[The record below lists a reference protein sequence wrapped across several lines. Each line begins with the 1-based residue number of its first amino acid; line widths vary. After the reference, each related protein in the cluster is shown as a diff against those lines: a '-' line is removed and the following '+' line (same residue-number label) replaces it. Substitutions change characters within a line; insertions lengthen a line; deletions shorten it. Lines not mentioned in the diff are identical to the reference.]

1 MKFGL
6 VLAALLWLLLSWLAS
21 SVGLKADENDTS
33 YSTNILPNAGVT
45 SSSQD
50 NFNLDGVSTS
60 ATSLTNNSTHQ
71 GFTIT
76 CQTQISNACGAA
88 FNGELESSRDM
99 KVSASGSLLNIS
111 GTDDAGTSYVSSEA
125 KNNGGVQL
133 TSNHSFQNCE
143 SSASSFACGS
153 RSGAMDS
160 MILTQSIKDKDGNVL
175 ATMTTTR
182 VDDAGYNAY
191 SAKVT
196 DNLIYNGLGAYSY
209 EWSWQGNDAE
219 QSTSALR
226 GPNLLGAEVVFE
238 YPTEDYEALTQ
249 QEQDN
254 INEALG
260 TTNIPLTESEIWD
273 VISGIEEG
281 IAMKIY
287 ESGVPEN
294 TMIEVEI
301 NEKLEVVSVK
311 SSNQITEVV
320 KEVIKEVKKEKTIQT
335 IKKEVVSLV
344 TAKKQKPA
352 TLAKAIIEE
361 TKKESTNVREKETS
375 KSKTETK
382 TETETEEKVTAKTE
396 TKKEN
401 TKVSKLEASMDKV
414 DAVVKDTAKNLE
426 VKSIIKLDA
435 MQSDSDINL
444 AAYNNQEFYKSKD
457 IYLNQVVMFDN
468 RAIYDNISLASYTN
482 NDPINIKDNILNN
495 INIEKQRLL
504 IEIRELKNG

>member
-1 MKFGL
+1 MKFIIIL
-6 VLAALLWLLLSWLAS
+6 MVILWGMLSWFSS
-21 SVGLKADENDTS
+21 SVSLKADENDTA
-33 YSTNILPNAGVT
+33 YSTNILPNAQTT
-45 SSSQD
+45 SSGKD
-50 NFNLDGVSTS
+50 NFDLPGVDKGTGV
-60 ATSLTNNSTHQ
+60 LTNNSTHN

-76 CQTQISNACGAA
+76 CETQIDNACGRA

-99 KVSASGSLLNIS
+99 KLSASGSLINIS

-143 SSASSFACGS
+143 SAASLFSCGS
-153 RSGAMDS
+153 RNGAMDS
-160 MILTQSIKDKDGNVL
+160 MILTQSIKDKDGVVL

-182 VDDAGYNAY
+182 IDDAGYNAN
-191 SAKVT
+191 SVKGT

-219 QSTSALR
+219 QSTSVLR

-249 QEQDN
+249 VEQDN

-260 TTNIPLTESEIWD
+260 TTNLTESEIWD
-273 VISGIEEG
+273 VISGIEES

-287 ESGVPEN
+287 DSGVPEN
-294 TMIEVEI
+294 TQIEVEI

-320 KEVIKEVKKEKTIQT
+320 KEVIKEVKKKKTIQT
-335 IKKEVVSLV
+335 IKKEVVSLL

-361 TKKESTNVREKETS
+361 TKQEAKEI
-375 KSKTETK
+375 
-382 TETETEEKVTAKTE
+382 
-396 TKKEN
+396 KKEN
-401 TKVSKLEASMDKV
+401 TKVSKLKESIDKV
-414 DAVVKDTAKNLE
+414 DAVVKDPAKNLE

-435 MQSDSDINL
+435 MQSDSNINL
-444 AAYNNQEFYKSKD
+444 IAYNNKNFYKNKD
-457 IYLNQVVMFDN
+457 IYLNQLVMFDN
-468 RAIYDNISLASYTN
+468 RQIYIQTN
-482 NDPINIKDNILNN
+482 LNNYITNDPIGIKDRALYEINLN
-495 INIEKQRLL
+495 KQRLL
-504 IEIRELKNG
+504 LEIQELKNG

>member
-1 MKFGL
+1 M
-6 VLAALLWLLLSWLAS
+6 AILWGLLSWFSS
-21 SVGLKADENDTS
+21 SVGLKAEENDTA

-60 ATSLTNNSTHQ
+60 AASLTNNSTHQ

-76 CQTQISNACGAA
+76 CETEINNACGAA

-111 GTDDAGTSYVSSEA
+111 GTDDDGTSYVSTIE

-153 RSGAMDS
+153 RSGQMDS

-182 VDDAGYNAY
+182 VDDAGYN
-191 SAKVT
+191 SNSVKRT
-196 DNLIYNGLGAYSY
+196 DNLVYNGLGAYSY
-209 EWSWQGNDAE
+209 EWSWQGNDVE
-219 QSTSALR
+219 HSTSALR
-226 GPNLLGAEVVFE
+226 GPNLLGAEVAFE

-249 QEQDN
+249 QEQNN

-260 TTNIPLTESEIWD
+260 TTNLTESEIWD
-273 VISGIEEG
+273 VISGIEEN

-301 NEKLEVVSVK
+301 NEKLEVVKVN
-311 SSNQITEVV
+311 SSSQITETV
-320 KEVIKEVKKEKTIQT
+320 KEVIEEVKKKETIQT
-335 IKKEVVSLV
+335 IKKEVVSV
-344 TAKKQKPA
+344 VAAKKQKPA

-361 TKKESTNVREKETS
+361 TKQEAKEVKKET
-375 KSKTETK
+375 KKEIKKETK
-382 TETETEEKVTAKTE
+382 KETVKAEKTE
-396 TKKEN
+396 TKKKN
-401 TKVSKLEASMDKV
+401 TKVASLEASMDKV
-414 DAVVKDTAKNLE
+414 DAVVKDNAKNLE

-444 AAYNNQEFYKSKD
+444 AVYNNQEFYKSKD

-468 RAIYDNISLASYTN
+468 RDIYNNISLASYTN
-482 NDPINIKDNILNN
+482 NDPINIKDNILRN
-495 INIEKQRLL
+495 INIQKQRLL
-504 IEIRELKNG
+504 LEIKELKNG

>member
-1 MKFGL
+1 MKFIIIL
-6 VLAALLWLLLSWLAS
+6 MVILWGMLSWFSS
-21 SVGLKADENDTS
+21 SVGLKAEENDTA

-60 ATSLTNNSTHQ
+60 AASLTNNSTHQ

-76 CQTQISNACGAA
+76 CETEINNACGAA

-111 GTDDAGTSYVSSEA
+111 GTDDGGTSYVSTIE

-143 SSASSFACGS
+143 SFTSSFACGS
-153 RSGAMDS
+153 RTGQMDS

-182 VDDAGYNAY
+182 VDDAGYN
-191 SAKVT
+191 SNSVKRT
-196 DNLIYNGLGAYSY
+196 DNLVYNGLGAYSY

-219 QSTSALR
+219 HSTSALR
-226 GPNLLGAEVVFE
+226 GPNLLGAEVAFE

-249 QEQDN
+249 QEQNN

-260 TTNIPLTESEIWD
+260 TTNLTESEIWD
-273 VISGIEEG
+273 VISGIEQN
-281 IAMKIY
+281 IAMKIHK
-287 ESGVPEN
+287 SGVPEN
-294 TMIEVEI
+294 THIEVEI
-301 NEKLEVVSVK
+301 NEKLEVVKVN
-311 SSNQITEVV
+311 SSSQITEKV
-320 KEVIKEVKKEKTIQT
+320 KEVIEEVKKKETIQT
-335 IKKEVVSLV
+335 IKKEVVSV
-344 TAKKQKPA
+344 VAAKKQKPA
-352 TLAKAIIEE
+352 TLAKAIMEE
-361 TKKESTNVREKETS
+361 TKQEAKEVKKEAKKEIKKETV
-375 KSKTETK
+375 K
-382 TETETEEKVTAKTE
+382 EEKTE

-401 TKVSKLEASMDKV
+401 TKVAKLEASMDKV
-414 DAVVKDTAKNLE
+414 DAVVKDAAKNLE

-435 MQSDSDINL
+435 MQNDSDINL

-468 RAIYDNISLASYTN
+468 RDIYNNISLASYTN
-482 NDPINIKDNILNN
+482 NDPINIKDNILRN
-495 INIEKQRLL
+495 INIQKQKLL
-504 IEIRELKNG
+504 IEIGVLKNG

>member
-1 MKFGL
+1 MKFIIIL
-6 VLAALLWLLLSWLAS
+6 MVILWGMLSWFSS
-21 SVGLKADENDTS
+21 SVGLKAEENDTA

-45 SSSQD
+45 SSNQD

-60 ATSLTNNSTHQ
+60 AASLTNNSTHQ

-76 CQTQISNACGAA
+76 CETEINNACGAA

-99 KVSASGSLLNIS
+99 KVSASGSLFNIS

-143 SSASSFACGS
+143 SSSSSFACGS
-153 RSGAMDS
+153 RTGQMDS

-182 VDDAGYNAY
+182 VDDAGYN
-191 SAKVT
+191 SNSVKRT
-196 DNLIYNGLGAYSY
+196 DNLVYNGLGAYSY
-209 EWSWQGNDAE
+209 EWSWQGNDVE
-219 QSTSALR
+219 HSTSALR

-238 YPTEDYEALTQ
+238 YPTDDYEALTTTEQ
-249 QEQDN
+249 QN

-260 TTNIPLTESEIWD
+260 TTNLTESEIWD
-273 VISGIEEG
+273 VISGIEES

-287 ESGVPEN
+287 ESGVPKN
-294 TMIEVEI
+294 THIEVEI
-301 NEKLEVVSVK
+301 NEKLEVVKVN
-311 SSNQITEVV
+311 SSSQITETV
-320 KEVIKEVKKEKTIQT
+320 KEVIEEVKKKETIQT
-335 IKKEVVSLV
+335 IKKQVVSV
-344 TAKKQKPA
+344 VAAKKQKPA

-361 TKKESTNVREKETS
+361 TKQEAKEVKKEAKKETI
-375 KSKTETK
+375 K
-382 TETETEEKVTAKTE
+382 EEKTE

-401 TKVSKLEASMDKV
+401 TKVAKLEASMDKV
-414 DAVVKDTAKNLE
+414 DAVVKDAAKNLE

-435 MQSDSDINL
+435 MQNDSDINL

-468 RAIYDNISLASYTN
+468 RDIYNNISLASYTN
-482 NDPINIKDNILNN
+482 NDPINIKDNILRN
-495 INIEKQRLL
+495 INIQKQKLL
-504 IEIRELKNG
+504 IEIGVLKNG

>member
-1 MKFGL
+1 MKFIIIL
-6 VLAALLWLLLSWLAS
+6 MVILWGMLSWFSS
-21 SVGLKADENDTS
+21 SVGLKAEENDTA

-60 ATSLTNNSTHQ
+60 AASLTNNSTHQ

-76 CQTQISNACGAA
+76 CETEINNACGAA

-111 GTDDAGTSYVSSEA
+111 GTDDDGTSYVSTIE

-143 SSASSFACGS
+143 SSTSSFACGS
-153 RSGAMDS
+153 RTGQMDS

-182 VDDAGYNAY
+182 VDDAGYN
-191 SAKVT
+191 SNSVKRT
-196 DNLIYNGLGAYSY
+196 DNLVYNGLGAYSY
-209 EWSWQGNDAE
+209 EWSWQGNDVE
-219 QSTSALR
+219 HSTSALR

-238 YPTEDYEALTQ
+238 YPTDDYEALTTTEQ
-249 QEQDN
+249 QN

-260 TTNIPLTESEIWD
+260 TTNLTESEIWD
-273 VISGIEEG
+273 VISGIEES

-287 ESGVPEN
+287 ESGVPKN
-294 TMIEVEI
+294 THIEVEI
-301 NEKLEVVSVK
+301 NEKLEVVKVN
-311 SSNQITEVV
+311 SSSQITEKV
-320 KEVIKEVKKEKTIQT
+320 KEVIEEVKKKETIQT
-335 IKKEVVSLV
+335 IKKEVVSII
-344 TAKKQKPA
+344 TAKKSKPA

-361 TKKESTNVREKETS
+361 TKQEAKEVKKEAKKKIKKETV
-375 KSKTETK
+375 K
-382 TETETEEKVTAKTE
+382 EEKTE

-401 TKVSKLEASMDKV
+401 TKVAKLEASMDKV
-414 DAVVKDTAKNLE
+414 DAVVKDAAKNLE

-482 NDPINIKDNILNN
+482 NDPINIKDNILRKINN
-495 INIEKQRLL
+495 QKQKLLNEIEV
-504 IEIRELKNG
+504 LKNG

>member
-1 MKFGL
+1 MKFIIIL
-6 VLAALLWLLLSWLAS
+6 MVILWGMLSWFSS
-21 SVGLKADENDTS
+21 SVGLKAEENDTA

-60 ATSLTNNSTHQ
+60 AASLTNNSTHQ

-219 QSTSALR
+219 QSTSALH

-238 YPTEDYEALTQ
+238 YPTDDYEALTTTEQ
-249 QEQDN
+249 QN

-260 TTNIPLTESEIWD
+260 TTNLTESEIWD
-273 VISGIEEG
+273 VISGIEES

-287 ESGVPEN
+287 ESGVPKN

-301 NEKLEVVSVK
+301 NEKLEVVKVN
-311 SSNQITEVV
+311 SSSQITEKV
-320 KEVIKEVKKEKTIQT
+320 KEVIEEVKKKETIQT
-335 IKKEVVSLV
+335 IKKEVVSII
-344 TAKKQKPA
+344 TAKKSKPA

-361 TKKESTNVREKETS
+361 TKQEAKEVKKEAKKKIKKETV
-375 KSKTETK
+375 K
-382 TETETEEKVTAKTE
+382 EEKTE

-401 TKVSKLEASMDKV
+401 TKVAKLEASMDKV
-414 DAVVKDTAKNLE
+414 DAVVKDAAKNLE

-482 NDPINIKDNILNN
+482 NDPINIKDNILRKINN
-495 INIEKQRLL
+495 QKQKLLNEIEV
-504 IEIRELKNG
+504 LKNG

>member
-1 MKFGL
+1 MKYIIIFG
-6 VLAALLWLLLSWLAS
+6 ALLYLLLSWFAS
-21 SVGLKADENDTS
+21 SVGLKADENDTA

-60 ATSLTNNSTHQ
+60 AASLTNNSTHQ

-76 CQTQISNACGAA
+76 CETEINNACGAA

-111 GTDDAGTSYVSSEA
+111 GTDDAGTSYVSTRA

-153 RSGAMDS
+153 QSGQMDS

-182 VDDAGYNAY
+182 VDDAGYN
-191 SAKVT
+191 SNSVKRT
-196 DNLIYNGLGAYSY
+196 DNLVYNGLGAYSY
-209 EWSWQGNDAE
+209 EWSWQGNDVE
-219 QSTSALR
+219 HSTSALR
-226 GPNLLGAEVVFE
+226 GPNLLGAEVAFE

-249 QEQDN
+249 QEQNN

-260 TTNIPLTESEIWD
+260 TTNLTESEIWD
-273 VISGIEEG
+273 VISGIEEN

-294 TMIEVEI
+294 THIEVEI
-301 NEKLEVVSVK
+301 NEKLEVVKVN
-311 SSNQITEVV
+311 SSSQITEKV
-320 KEVIKEVKKEKTIQT
+320 KEVIEDVKKKETIQT
-335 IKKEVVSLV
+335 IKIEVVSV
-344 TAKKQKPA
+344 VAAKKQKPA

-361 TKKESTNVREKETS
+361 TKQEAKEVKKEAKKETI
-375 KSKTETK
+375 K
-382 TETETEEKVTAKTE
+382 EEKTE

-401 TKVSKLEASMDKV
+401 TKVAKLEASMDKV
-414 DAVVKDTAKNLE
+414 DAVVKDAAKNLE

-435 MQSDSDINL
+435 MQNDSDINL

-468 RAIYDNISLASYTN
+468 RDIYNNISLATYTN
-482 NDPINIKDNILNN
+482 NDPINIKDNILRN
-495 INIEKQRLL
+495 INIQKQKLL
-504 IEIRELKNG
+504 IEIGVLKNG

>member
-1 MKFGL
+1 MKYIIIFG
-6 VLAALLWLLLSWLAS
+6 VLLWLLLSWFAS
-21 SVGLKADENDTS
+21 SVGLKADENDTA

-60 ATSLTNNSTHQ
+60 AASLTNNSTHQ

-76 CQTQISNACGAA
+76 CETEINNACGAA

-111 GTDDAGTSYVSSEA
+111 GTDDGGTSYVSTIE

-143 SSASSFACGS
+143 SSTSSFACGS
-153 RSGAMDS
+153 RTGQMDS

-182 VDDAGYNAY
+182 VDDAGYN
-191 SAKVT
+191 SNSVKRT
-196 DNLIYNGLGAYSY
+196 DNLVYNGLGAYSY
-209 EWSWQGNDAE
+209 EWSWQGNDVE
-219 QSTSALR
+219 HSTSALR
-226 GPNLLGAEVVFE
+226 GPNLLGAEVAFE

-249 QEQDN
+249 QEQNN

-260 TTNIPLTESEIWD
+260 TTNLTESEIWD
-273 VISGIEEG
+273 VISGIEEN
-281 IAMKIY
+281 IAMKIHK
-287 ESGVPEN
+287 SGVPEN
-294 TMIEVEI
+294 THIEVEI
-301 NEKLEVVSVK
+301 NEKLEVVKVN
-311 SSNQITEVV
+311 SSSQITEKV
-320 KEVIKEVKKEKTIQT
+320 KEVIEEVKKKETIQT
-335 IKKEVVSLV
+335 IKKEVVSV
-344 TAKKQKPA
+344 VAAKKQKPA
-352 TLAKAIIEE
+352 TLAKAIMEE
-361 TKKESTNVREKETS
+361 TKQEAKEVKKEAKKEIKKETV
-375 KSKTETK
+375 K
-382 TETETEEKVTAKTE
+382 EEKTE

-401 TKVSKLEASMDKV
+401 TKVAKLEASMDKV
-414 DAVVKDTAKNLE
+414 DAVVKDAAKNLE

-435 MQSDSDINL
+435 MQNDSDINL

-468 RAIYDNISLASYTN
+468 RDIYNNISLASYTN
-482 NDPINIKDNILNN
+482 NDPINIKDNILRN
-495 INIEKQRLL
+495 INIQKQKLL
-504 IEIRELKNG
+504 IEIGVLKNG